1 MYIAHVIPLKK
12 GIPFDSVSYYASDNL
27 VPGTLVKIDLNHR
40 ALTGMVMRSESV
52 LDAKASIRQAPFRL
66 KKITAILGAS
76 ARYAHVITALHEV
89 HALTQAPYG
98 SILGAALSPL
108 VGDIRAELFLEA
120 DTKTESQN
128 KERRNTPKPFLCS
141 GTSKERFETYR
152 TLMRTT
158 LAKGH
163 SIIFVTPTNFD
174 ADTLFTFLSKGI
186 KQKVDLL
193 TSAVPVATAKQRI
206 ETWFETN
213 IARVVVLTVPF
224 LVLMPANTATVVI
237 EQESND
243 FYKSSDRFHIDMR
256 LFIRAFVDASKRALG
271 IGDSIPRFATLE
283 LLDGAPLHIPY
294 VKRVQIVAPADKKT
308 ETLFPE
314 SVALLIQHAVSEKK
328 PIWIMAHRRGVAPM
342 SRCKD
347 CGALVRC
354 ITCGMPMVLRRGAT
368 VRETIYN
375 CQHCGRTESASTP
388 CRVCASWNIFPQ
400 RIGSDA
406 IVEYLARLVPD
417 ATLITHDMLQKKMS
431 AKKKVAEPVV
441 SRIYI
446 GTEAMLPYLGEIE
459 YAIIPFFDRI
469 YATPSYETS
478 EHLIRTIVD
487 AHECAR
493 KEVVIVSGQEQ
504 NDILQALKRGTL
516 RAFIASE
523 LETRQTLH
531 FPPFGTLLRITITG
545 RANEWPALATTTE
558 TIFSQLELS
567 ATALGLIQVS
577 GSTLQLEKS
586 WIVHTSDAWLR
597 EHGDTL
603 IHAFEAYA
611 IRYAVERNPHYFG

>member
-27 VPGTLVKIDLNHR
+27 APGTLVKIDLNHR

-66 KKITAILGAS
+66 KKITAVIGAS
-76 ARYAHVITALHEV
+76 ARYAHVITALHDV

-98 SILGAALSPL
+98 SILGAALAPL
-108 VGDIRAELFLEA
+108 IGDIRPELFLDA
-120 DTKTESQN
+120 DAQST
-128 KERRNTPKPFLCS
+128 ERRNAPKPFLCS
-141 GTSKERFETYR
+141 GTTKERFETYR

-163 SIIFVTPTNFD
+163 SVVFVAPTNND
-174 ADTLFTFLSKGI
+174 ADRLFTFLSKGI

-206 ETWFETN
+206 ETWFETA

-224 LVLMPANTATVVI
+224 LVTMPGNTASVVI

-243 FYKSSDRFHIDMR
+243 FYTSNDRFHIDMR
-256 LFIRAFVDASKRALG
+256 LFIRAFVSASKRALG

-294 VKRVQIVAPADKKT
+294 VKRIQIVPPPDKKT
-308 ETLFPE
+308 ETVFPE
-314 SVALLIQHAVSEKK
+314 SVVALIERTVASGGSM
-328 PIWIMAHRRGVAPM
+328 WIMAHRRGIAPV

-354 ITCGMPMVLRRGAT
+354 ITCGMPMVLRRGST
-368 VRETIYN
+368 VRETLYN

-406 IVEYLARLVPD
+406 IVEYLSRLVPT
-417 ATLITHDMLQKKMS
+417 ATLITHDLLQKKIT
-431 AKKKVAEPVV
+431 AKKKDVAAP
-441 SRIYI
+441 SACIYI
-446 GTEAMLPYLGEIE
+446 GTEAMLPYIGEIE

-487 AHECAR
+487 AHECT
-493 KEVVIVSGQEQ
+493 KNTVVIVSSQEQ
-504 NDILQALKRGTL
+504 NDIVQALKRGTL
-516 RAFIASE
+516 RTFIAEE
-523 LETRQTLH
+523 LDTRKTLG

-545 RANEWPALATTTE
+545 RANEWPALAGKTE
-558 TIFSQLELS
+558 TIFSE
-567 ATALGLIQVS
+567 LGLTATPLALVPVS
-577 GSTLQLEKS
+577 GSTLQSEKS
-586 WIVHTSDAWLR
+586 WIVHTSDPWLTA
-597 EHGDTL
+597 HGDTL
-603 IHAFEAYA
+603 IHAFEAYQ
-611 IRYAVERNPHYFG
+611 IRYAIERNPHYFG